1 MRQSPDR
8 PEPQSIMTKY
18 EYKITKHT
26 TESFS
31 QMAYFCSD
39 KGDCAVEEVPSDQEK
54 RLSDMLN
61 ERGEQGWELI
71 QLFFGKNGLVAF
83 WKRLV

>member
-1 MRQSPDR
+1 MEKAHDR
-8 PEPQSIMTKY
+8 LETECIMTKY
-18 EYKITKHT
+18 EYKITKHAT
-26 TESFS
+26 DSFS
-31 QMAYFCSD
+31 QIAYFCSE
-39 KGDCAVEEVPSDQEK
+39 KGDCVIEEVPIDQEK